1 MKKSEEKHIRNS
13 LHNLVL
19 ESLTAC
25 MVVQKKKT
33 AKKRAKKCAACTFK
47 VVFFLLIRPTVICR
61 RRLTLHDIIFGL
73 TTNYKYDNE
82 SYAFRLAKSTSVPD
96 PDLEIRGGPVI

>member
-1 MKKSEEKHIRNS
+1 MHGRAK
-13 LHNLVL
+13 
-19 ESLTAC
+19 T
-25 MVVQKKKT
+25 KKT
-33 AKKRAKKCAACTFK
+33 AKKCAKKCAACTFK
-47 VVFFLLIRPTVICR
+47 VVFFFLLIRPTVICR

-73 TTNYKYDNE
+73 ITNYKYNNE

>member
-1 MKKSEEKHIRNS
+1 MHG
-13 LHNLVL
+13 
-19 ESLTAC
+19 
-25 MVVQKKKT
+25 
-33 AKKRAKKCAACTFK
+33 RAKKKKRQRNVQKSVLHARSKLF
-47 VVFFLLIRPTVICR
+47 FFLLIRPTVICR

-73 TTNYKYDNE
+73 TTNYKYNNE

>member
-1 MKKSEEKHIRNS
+1 MCKK
-13 LHNLVL
+13 VC
-19 ESLTAC
+19 C
-25 MVVQKKKT
+25 MHVQS
-33 AKKRAKKCAACTFK
+33 CC
-47 VVFFLLIRPTVICR
+47 FFLLIRPTVICR

-73 TTNYKYDNE
+73 ITNYKYNNE